1 MINRVIL
8 VGRITKE
15 PELRTTA
22 SGINVL
28 SFTLAFDN
36 KNKNADGTRGSS
48 FINCTAWR
56 NNADIIAKYCHKGS
70 QIGIDG
76 SLQERK
82 YQRRDGTNA
91 SVIEVVVNEV
101 ALLGSKGS
109 SSTYNSQPEPA
120 SQGYVA
126 DEEPVDDVMAGGDDG
141 DLADDDLPF

>member
-91 SVIEVVVNEV
+91 SVIEVVVNEI

-120 SQGYVA
+120 SQAYVA
-126 DEEPVDDVMAGGDDG
+126 DEEPVDDVMAGGDG

>member
-76 SLQERK
+76 ALQERK

-101 ALLGSKGS
+101 ALLGSKS
-109 SSTYNSQPEPA
+109 SPSTYNSQPEPA
-120 SQGYVA
+120 SPGYVA
-126 DEEPVDDVMAGGDDG
+126 DEEPVDDVMAGGDG

>member
-56 NNADIIAKYCHKGS
+56 NNADIIAKYCS
-70 QIGIDG
+70 C
-76 SLQERK
+76 
-82 YQRRDGTNA
+82 
-91 SVIEVVVNEV
+91 
-101 ALLGSKGS
+101 
-109 SSTYNSQPEPA
+109 
-120 SQGYVA
+120 
-126 DEEPVDDVMAGGDDG
+126 
-141 DLADDDLPF
+141 

>member
-91 SVIEVVVNEV
+91 SVIEVVVNEI
-101 ALLGSKGS
+101 ALLGSKSS

-126 DEEPVDDVMAGGDDG
+126 DEEPVDDVMAGGDG